1 MENLKDSFAMDLV
14 KELTIELEHY
24 PTHMPVE
31 VMIDKVVRASEK
43 AGIPT
48 YLVLK
53 HFKFADDEIER
64 YFNDRCEEQ
73 LSRISEK
80 KDSVRLIDLFLR
92 RLCL

>member
-1 MENLKDSFAMDLV
+1 MENLKDSFAMNLV
-14 KELTIELEHY
+14 KELTIELAHY

-31 VMIDKVVRASEK
+31 VMIDKVVKASEK

-64 YFNDRCEEQ
+64 YFNNLCEEQ
-73 LSRISEK
+73 LYRISEK
-80 KDSVRLIDLFLR
+80 KRFSPIN
-92 RLCL
+92 